1 VARLKW
7 DSLLRLGNAQA
18 SFAEV
23 EPFLGDNH
31 LKGEAELARLE
42 NGPGTFE
49 IKDIKF
55 DEQGFM
61 ALEPG
66 TSRQLGFPVLDTPV
80 PGINKSYST
89 YLEDLTE
96 LDARIVAAQ
105 KETEKTL
112 KKEAALT
119 IRMIGEVDKDGKP
132 QRQNGAVV
140 KPGWYYLLEAEA
152 KAQAELKK
160 ELEYLQPLWVK
171 ELVDSQ
177 GLLSRRE
184 ILLRRLEELGD
195 RGYLTQSE
203 FLKKLDN

>member
-1 VARLKW
+1 
-7 DSLLRLGNAQA
+7 
-18 SFAEV
+18 
-23 EPFLGDNH
+23 
-31 LKGEAELARLE
+31 
-42 NGPGTFE
+42 
-49 IKDIKF
+49 IKF
-55 DEQGFM
+55 DDQGFM

-66 TSRQLGFPVLDTPV
+66 TSRQLGFPVLDAPV
-80 PGINKSYST
+80 PGVNKSYAT

-112 KKEAALT
+112 KKEEALT
-119 IRMIGEVDKDGKP
+119 LRMIGEVDKEGKP
-132 QRQNGAVV
+132 VRIDGAVK
-140 KPGWYYLLEAEA
+140 KPGWHYLLEAEA
-152 KAQAELKK
+152 KAQSELKK

-177 GLLSRRE
+177 GLVSRRE

-203 FLKKLDN
+203 FLKKLDQ